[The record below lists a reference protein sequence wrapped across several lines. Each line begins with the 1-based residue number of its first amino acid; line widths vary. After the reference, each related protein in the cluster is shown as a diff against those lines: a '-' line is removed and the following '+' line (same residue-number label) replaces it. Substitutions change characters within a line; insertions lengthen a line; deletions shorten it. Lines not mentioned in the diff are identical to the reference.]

1 MKVTLP
7 NEAPEVGGAS
17 EPEQSAPE
25 HCATA
30 ADLDHGFAESPLP
43 VTQEVRSAIAAE
55 IEDALDESGSAGRG
69 SVMDFFW
76 TGLAPFTFLVV
87 FGLTVLLFVLAV
99 FLFDPTSTELAIL
112 CAAVL
117 AVGLLVLLPLE
128 YHLVR
133 SRIERPIQRLEHEL
147 LGQLPWR
154 PEGDQLLGRLRRTV
168 VEVRNA
174 LRTMDTDLRREQERA
189 DDLLARLGERTGAD
203 TFAARVA
210 DSLRQAESV
219 EQFAAEATRLVRE
232 AWPADEVVLLHRL
245 ELENDLEV
253 LRWEC
258 LGEAI
263 DPEKREGGAP
273 RYRKAS
279 LPTPV
284 KEAFRRGFYAE
295 SGLPFSQDP
304 AFPDARSFVAMSL
317 EHRGVGAGIL
327 LAASAELDPP
337 SPESLRRAH
346 PLFSLAFGRA
356 MYVRELGEAEIR
368 DTLTGV
374 FTYDHFLTM
383 VRHEVARSNR
393 YSRPAA
399 CVMVDVDSLRR
410 VNETHGSAAGDQII
424 AEVSQL
430 VRGLIRSTDSLARII
445 GGRLALLLPETN
457 EEAALVVAER
467 VRARVEEYPFIILR
481 NQVERMTVSLGVSI
495 HPPFGVTA
503 LSLVDAALSAL
514 TEAKEQGRNRVV
526 VFREQAPAT

>member
-1 MKVTLP
+1 VKDISP
-7 NEAPEVGGAS
+7 DDWPEAGGILEPDQSAS
-17 EPEQSAPE
+17 EPL
-25 HCATA
+25 ATLDG
-30 ADLDHGFAESPLP
+30 ADQGVGESPPP
-43 VTQEVRSAIAAE
+43 VTSEVRPAVSAE
-55 IEDALDESGSAGRG
+55 IAQALDESGSAGRG

-76 TGLAPFTFLVV
+76 AALAPFTFLVV
-87 FGLTVLLFVLAV
+87 FGSAALVLVLSV
-99 FLFDPTSTELAIL
+99 FLFDADSTELAIL
-112 CAAVL
+112 SAAVL
-117 AVGLLVLLPLE
+117 AVGLLVLLPIE

-174 LRTMDTDLRREQERA
+174 LRVMDTDLRMEQERT
-189 DDLLARLGERTGAD
+189 DDLLARLGERTAAD
-203 TFAARVA
+203 AFAARVA
-210 DSLRQAESV
+210 DSLRRAESV

-232 AWPADEVVLLHRL
+232 AWPADEVVVLHRL

-263 DPEKREGGAP
+263 DPEAREGGAP

-279 LPTPV
+279 LPVPV
-284 KEAFRRGFYAE
+284 KEAFRRGFYSE
-295 SGLPFSQDP
+295 TGLPFSQDP

-317 EHRGVGAGIL
+317 EHRGVGAGVL
-327 LAASAELDPP
+327 LAVSGELDPP

-399 CVMVDVDSLRR
+399 CVMVDVDKLRR

-430 VRGLIRSTDSLARII
+430 VRGLIRSTDSLARIS

-467 VRARVEEYPFIILR
+467 IRTRVDEYPFIVLR
-481 NQVERMTVSLGVSI
+481 NQVERMTVSVGVSI

-514 TEAKEQGRNRVV
+514 TQAKDQGRNRVV
-526 VFREQAPAT
+526 VLREQTPTA